1 MIFPAWSKA
10 KAQEIA
16 HTFIADPG
24 PVLIALQ
31 GVQRYFGYVHPE
43 AVAIIANEFNVS
55 RADVHGVLTFYH
67 DLRMTPPPKNLVQ
80 ICAAEACQAVGAR
93 ELIAAAENYFLVK
106 ADAQADAQAH
116 EVEIK
121 SCYCFGNCALG
132 PAATVNGKL
141 LGKADLAKIVAQLQ

>member
-1 MIFPAWSKA
+1 MIFPAWSKV

-31 GVQRYFGYVHPE
+31 GIQKYFGYVHPE
-43 AVAIIANEFNVS
+43 AIAIIANEFNVS
-55 RADVHGVLTFYH
+55 RAEVHGVLTFYH
-67 DLRMTPPPKNLVQ
+67 DFRLTPPPKNSVQ

-93 ELIAAAENYFLVK
+93 ELIAAAEKHFGVI
-106 ADAQADAQAH
+106 ADTEGH

-121 SCYCFGNCALG
+121 SSYCFGNCALG

-141 LGKADLAKIVAQLQ
+141 LGRAELGRIVQGLQ